1 MPTKTH
7 TKAATRRTL
16 KPTAIAS
23 SSDPAPQAAPS
34 TLTQGEVETLTE
46 HLRDIQRLVRICTA
60 ASGNEIHE
68 FAQEIGD
75 TLDDEVLGH
84 VWDALEI
91 VGAPE
96 AQP

>member
-16 KPTAIAS
+16 KPTVFVPS
-23 SSDPAPQAAPS
+23 YHEAPPAAPS
-34 TLTQGEVETLTE
+34 SLTQDDVETLTE
-46 HLRDIQRLVRICTA
+46 HIRDIQRLVRVCCA
-60 ASGNEIHE
+60 AGANQSQE
-68 FAQEIGD
+68 FGQEIAE
-75 TLDDEVLGH
+75 TLEGEVLEH

-96 AQP
+96 AQQ

>member
-7 TKAATRRTL
+7 TKAAARRIL

-23 SSDPAPQAAPS
+23 SGHEAPQGAPS
-34 TLTQGEVETLTE
+34 SLTQGDVESLTE
-46 HLRDIQRLVRICTA
+46 HLRDIQRLVRVCTA
-60 ASGNEIHE
+60 AGGNEIHE
-68 FAQEIGD
+68 FGQEIAD
-75 TLDDEVLGH
+75 TLDGEALEH